1 MFTNISEILSNAM
14 KLRLIFVA
22 NSVAAGKHRQ
32 AKFRRFLT
40 VKAHDSRYSV
50 TRRIVKIRGKP
61 IKKRENCLPIS
72 FVKAVQTV
80 SNKNIENK

>member
-61 IKKRENCLPIS
+61 IKKRENCFPLIC
-72 FVKAVQTV
+72 
-80 SNKNIENK
+80 

>member
-40 VKAHDSRYSV
+40 V
-50 TRRIVKIRGKP
+50 T
-61 IKKRENCLPIS
+61 
-72 FVKAVQTV
+72 T
-80 SNKNIENK
+80 